1 MTNKQLLDLLGE
13 MGDRHVLSLDH
24 APKVRKR
31 RPIRA
36 ALIAA
41 CVCAAVVGTAF
52 TYYMLS
58 AKAAMEQVYA
68 MGMFYQQDGVRHELG
83 EDFLDLLENEYTTE
97 VDQTAEGEHMDVT
110 LVNVVAFE
118 CGTSHVIGYLVRFT
132 LPDGVTIEDG
142 EKYYFDGSYHNQV
155 DFDLVESG
163 GSFEGNYQNMTLI
176 STGAKNTW
184 YGFLVQEFVGES
196 TGGTA
201 VLELSDFCTTQMMQ
215 LDGSE
220 DEVEC
225 RDPLVMGHWRFE
237 IPLNYKEGIELVNEP
252 VSIIDSQTQVYDLS
266 ISPIGIEIHTVRSE
280 TFSIY
285 YERQHG
291 EAWGGWMTDQ
301 KAFKVWFDKM
311 SDVYLIL
318 ADGERVKLRPSGQAT
333 TDDDAGIIESRL
345 LYSFAT
351 PTDLARVSAVEV
363 SGTQFPLS

>member
-1 MTNKQLLDLLGE
+1 M
-13 MGDRHVLSLDH
+13 
-24 APKVRKR
+24 
-31 RPIRA
+31 
-36 ALIAA
+36 
-41 CVCAAVVGTAF
+41 
-52 TYYMLS
+52 
-58 AKAAMEQVYA
+58 
-68 MGMFYQQDGVRHELG
+68 
-83 EDFLDLLENEYTTE
+83 
-97 VDQTAEGEHMDVT
+97 
-110 LVNVVAFE
+110 
-118 CGTSHVIGYLVRFT
+118 
-132 LPDGVTIEDG
+132 
-142 EKYYFDGSYHNQV
+142 
-155 DFDLVESG
+155 
-163 GSFEGNYQNMTLI
+163 
-176 STGAKNTW
+176 
-184 YGFLVQEFVGES
+184 
-196 TGGTA
+196 
-201 VLELSDFCTTQMMQ
+201 ELSDFCTTQMMQ

-285 YERQHG
+285 HERQHG

-333 TDDDAGIIESRL
+333 TDDDAGIIESKL

-351 PTDLARVSAVEV
+351 PTDLA
-363 SGTQFPLS
+363 LSLIHI

>member
-1 MTNKQLLDLLGE
+1 
-13 MGDRHVLSLDH
+13 
-24 APKVRKR
+24 
-31 RPIRA
+31 
-36 ALIAA
+36 
-41 CVCAAVVGTAF
+41 
-52 TYYMLS
+52 
-58 AKAAMEQVYA
+58 
-68 MGMFYQQDGVRHELG
+68 
-83 EDFLDLLENEYTTE
+83 
-97 VDQTAEGEHMDVT
+97 
-110 LVNVVAFE
+110 
-118 CGTSHVIGYLVRFT
+118 
-132 LPDGVTIEDG
+132 
-142 EKYYFDGSYHNQV
+142 
-155 DFDLVESG
+155 
-163 GSFEGNYQNMTLI
+163 MTLI

-285 YERQHG
+285 HERQHG

-333 TDDDAGIIESRL
+333 TDDDAGIIESKL